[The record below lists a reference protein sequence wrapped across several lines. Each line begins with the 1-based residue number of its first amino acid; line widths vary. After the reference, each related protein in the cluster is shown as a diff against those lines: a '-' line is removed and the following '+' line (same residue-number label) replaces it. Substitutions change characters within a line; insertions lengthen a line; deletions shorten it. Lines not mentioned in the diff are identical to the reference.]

1 MNLAL
6 LSTQFIEQNFIDDSK
21 LPEALI
27 AFIDLDLVYAMILN
41 RDQISKVSLLLL
53 KLVKYHIKKVS
64 DNLKLFHDKPDL
76 IQRLFTH
83 GLLKTLI
90 SKITNF
96 SSFKSNPRWL
106 ILLEIANQIM
116 ELKMQVS
123 LQLG

>member
-53 KLVKYHIKKVS
+53 KLVKYHIKKV
-64 DNLKLFHDKPDL
+64 
-76 IQRLFTH
+76 
-83 GLLKTLI
+83 
-90 SKITNF
+90 
-96 SSFKSNPRWL
+96 
-106 ILLEIANQIM
+106 
-116 ELKMQVS
+116 
-123 LQLG
+123 